1 MVRCS
6 RPIPNPEY
14 AGRRYPT
21 TRFSSF
27 AATTSFRTPHVTIA
41 FDGDLDKGLAVL
53 VELAADTRPN
63 PYHESE
69 PG

>member
-41 FDGDLDKGLAVL
+41 FDGDLDKGLAVP
-53 VELAADTRPN
+53 R
-63 PYHESE
+63 
-69 PG
+69 